1 MCGCTSIILYI
12 LLYNY
17 YTIKEQYA
25 YKVYTTSLPCNFFL
39 LSLHFLSFFRNL
51 LLFPHT
57 HTPPTTHTHTPHTH
71 TGMADAALAPIDFPT
86 APVAAMSKVSTF
98 LLFMIL
104 TLILTVCLLLLCERV
119 SIFLSHPLPQV
130 LSLCGLT
137 KDDIAMFEINEAFSV
152 VALANIKLMELD
164 PDRVNVNGGQSSE
177 FTKPLYLVHVC
188 VCALA
193 YL

>member
-1 MCGCTSIILYI
+1 
-12 LLYNY
+12 
-17 YTIKEQYA
+17 
-25 YKVYTTSLPCNFFL
+25 
-39 LSLHFLSFFRNL
+39 
-51 LLFPHT
+51 
-57 HTPPTTHTHTPHTH
+57 
-71 TGMADAALAPIDFPT
+71 MADAALAPIDFPT

-98 LLFMIL
+98 ITIFMIL

-177 FTKPLYLVHVC
+177 FTEPYTLFMCVYVCLTYAFKSLYM
-188 VCALA
+188 
-193 YL
+193 